1 VTRVDVIRQFRDSAQ
16 DTKKFACAVD
26 AALDLF
32 HASVWEARTM
42 LDNSELLRLQPNIFV
57 NAHNVAYIELTGKG
71 GADIHFVGKAKAL
84 HLNATE
90 AEALRDYLSG
100 DKVRDIGKAA

>member
-1 VTRVDVIRQFRDSAQ
+1 
-16 DTKKFACAVD
+16 
-26 AALDLF
+26 
-32 HASVWEARTM
+32 M

-57 NAHNVAYIELTGKG
+57 NAHNVAYIELTGKR

>member
-1 VTRVDVIRQFRDSAQ
+1 MQ
-16 DTKKFACAVD
+16 
-26 AALDLF
+26 
-32 HASVWEARTM
+32 
-42 LDNSELLRLQPNIFV
+42 DNSELLRLQPNIFV
-57 NAHNVAYIELTGKG
+57 NARNFAYVKLTGKG

-100 DKVRDIGKAA
+100 DEVRDIGKAA